1 MVVRRKK
8 KVKKMRGHRTYGYG
22 SHKKHRGGGSRGGR
36 GKAGMHK
43 HKWIYTVKYEPDH
56 FGKRGFKRPREVVK
70 KPKTINLD
78 ELDRLVEKLLEEKK
92 LKQEKGKIK
101 VDLKELGYDK
111 LLGRG
116 RITHKLV
123 IKVDSFSE
131 LAKKKVE
138 AAGGEILT
146 SEENEG

>member
-22 SHKKHRGGGSRGGR
+22 SHKKHRGGGSKGGR

-43 HKWIYTVKYEPDH
+43 HKWIRTVKYEPEH
-56 FGKRGFKRPREVVK
+56 FGKRGFKRPREVVR

-78 ELDRLVEKLLEEKK
+78 ELDKLVEKLLADKK
-92 LKQEKGKIK
+92 LKKEKGKIK
-101 VDLKELGYDK
+101 VNLKDLGYEK

-116 RITHKLV
+116 K
-123 IKVDSFSE
+123 IKHTLIVEAKYFSKI
-131 LAKKKVE
+131 AKKKLE
-138 AAGGEILT
+138 EAGGQAVV
-146 SEENEG
+146 SEAK